1 MIKALVFDIDGVLI
15 DSFDANLKFFQDLL
29 SKAGYKPPTKKEY
42 SPIFHLSML
51 DVIRICTK
59 SSDEKEIKRVWEMG
73 RSRKVKYPIFLLK
86 TTKDLEKTII
96 ELSGKYLLGIVTN
109 RVKEGIYK
117 IPVLSR
123 LQKYFQITVAYQD
136 TKNHKPH
143 PDPLLLACKKLGVNP
158 DEAVYVGDAQSD
170 IIAGKA
176 AGMKVIFFS
185 QVINNN
191 ADATTSQFQKLP
203 KLVESFNLQ
212 P

>member
-51 DVIRICTK
+51 DVVRICTK
-59 SSDEKEIKRVWEMG
+59 SADEKEIKRIWEMG

-123 LQKYFQITVAYQD
+123 LKKYFQITVAYQD

-203 KLVESFNLQ
+203 KLVESFNS
-212 P
+212 

>member
-42 SPIFHLSML
+42 YPIFHLSML

>member
-86 TTKDLEKTII
+86 TTKDLEKIII

-158 DEAVYVGDAQSD
+158 DEAIYVGDAQSD
-170 IIAGKA
+170 IIAGKS

-185 QVINNN
+185 PDTNKN
-191 ADATTSQFQKLP
+191 ADATTSQFKQLP
-203 KLVESFNLQ
+203 KLVESLNSQ
-212 P
+212 R

>member
-203 KLVESFNLQ
+203 KLVESFNS
-212 P
+212 

>member
-158 DEAVYVGDAQSD
+158 DEAIYVGDAQSD
-170 IIAGKA
+170 IIAGKS

-203 KLVESFNLQ
+203 KLVESFNS
-212 P
+212 

>member
-73 RSRKVKYPIFLLK
+73 RSRKVKYPILLLK
-86 TTKDLEKTII
+86 TTKNVEKTII

-109 RVKEGIYK
+109 RMKEGIYK

-136 TKNHKPH
+136 TVNHKPH

-170 IIAGKA
+170 IIAAKA

-185 QVINNN
+185 QVTNKN

>member
-29 SKAGYKPPTKKEY
+29 SKTGYKPPTKKEY

-123 LQKYFQITVAYQD
+123 LKKYFQITVAYQD

-185 QVINNN
+185 QVTNKN

>member
-136 TKNHKPH
+136 TVNHKPH

-170 IIAGKA
+170 IIAAKA

-185 QVINNN
+185 QVTNKN

>member
-51 DVIRICTK
+51 DVIRIFTK

-109 RVKEGIYK
+109 RMKEGIYK

>member
-109 RVKEGIYK
+109 RMKEGIYK
-117 IPVLSR
+117 IPVFSR

-136 TKNHKPH
+136 TVNHKPH

-170 IIAGKA
+170 IIAAKA

-185 QVINNN
+185 QVTNKN

-203 KLVESFNLQ
+203 KLVESFNS
-212 P
+212 

>member
-51 DVIRICTK
+51 DVVRICTK
-59 SSDEKEIKRVWEMG
+59 SADEKEIKRIWEMG
-73 RSRKVKYPIFLLK
+73 RSRKVKYPILLLK
-86 TTKDLEKTII
+86 TTKNVEKTII

-109 RVKEGIYK
+109 RMKEGIYK

-136 TKNHKPH
+136 TVNHKPH

-170 IIAGKA
+170 IIAAKA

-185 QVINNN
+185 QVTNKN

>member
-51 DVIRICTK
+51 DVVRICTK
-59 SSDEKEIKRVWEMG
+59 SADEKEIKRIWEMG
-73 RSRKVKYPIFLLK
+73 RSRKLKYPILLLK
-86 TTKDLEKTII
+86 TTKNVEKTII

-109 RVKEGIYK
+109 RMKEGIYK

-136 TKNHKPH
+136 TVNHKPH

-185 QVINNN
+185 QVTNKN

>member
-51 DVIRICTK
+51 DVVRICTK
-59 SSDEKEIKRVWEMG
+59 SADEKEIKRVWEMG

-123 LQKYFQITVAYQD
+123 LKKYFQITVAYQD

-170 IIAGKA
+170 IIAAKA

>member
-29 SKAGYKPPTKKEY
+29 SKTGYKPPTKKEY

-123 LQKYFQITVAYQD
+123 LKKYFQITVAYQD

-185 QVINNN
+185 KDSNKG

>member
-123 LQKYFQITVAYQD
+123 LKKYFQITVAYQD

>member
-51 DVIRICTK
+51 DVVRICTK
-59 SSDEKEIKRVWEMG
+59 SADEKEIKRIWEMG

-123 LQKYFQITVAYQD
+123 LKKYFQITVAYQD

>member
-73 RSRKVKYPIFLLK
+73 RSRIVKYPIFLLK

-123 LQKYFQITVAYQD
+123 LKKYFQSTVAYQD

-143 PDPLLLACKKLGVNP
+143 PEPLLLVCKKLRVNP
-158 DEAVYVGDAQSD
+158 NEAVYIGDAQSD

-185 QVINNN
+185 KDSNKG
-191 ADATTSQFQKLP
+191 ADATTSQFKKLP
-203 KLVESFNLQ
+203 KLVESLNS
-212 P
+212 

>member
-170 IIAGKA
+170 IIAAKA

-185 QVINNN
+185 QVTNKN

>member
-123 LQKYFQITVAYQD
+123 LKKYFQITVAYQD
-136 TKNHKPH
+136 TVNHKPH

-170 IIAGKA
+170 IIAAKA

-185 QVINNN
+185 QVTNKN

>member
-185 QVINNN
+185 QVTNKN